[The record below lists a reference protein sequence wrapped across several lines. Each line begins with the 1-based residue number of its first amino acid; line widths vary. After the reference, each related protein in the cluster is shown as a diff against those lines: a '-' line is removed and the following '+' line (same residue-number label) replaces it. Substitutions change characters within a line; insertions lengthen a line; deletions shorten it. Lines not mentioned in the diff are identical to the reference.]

1 MGRVTAYIAL
11 AALIGVATGLVLHR
25 VVLGMLVGGGILIL
39 ELLILLSRLDSSHPE
54 PSGQS
59 SGSDLPGYC
68 G

>member
-39 ELLILLSRLDSSHPE
+39 ELLILLSRLDSSRGAPYR
-54 PSGQS
+54 S
-59 SGSDLPGYC
+59 
-68 G
+68 

>member
-39 ELLILLSRLDSSHPE
+39 ELLILLSRLDSSRPE
-54 PSGQS
+54 P
-59 SGSDLPGYC
+59 
-68 G
+68 

>member
-1 MGRVTAYIAL
+1 MRPSPTRWEARPMGRVTAYIAL

-54 PSGQS
+54 P
-59 SGSDLPGYC
+59 
-68 G
+68 